1 MLKITVKCFSVW
13 CVALTLAGAVL
24 FPAQAQTNNKTTAP
38 QVKQETPN
46 IDPIEDQNQ
55 DELRPL
61 AQSDSLLSLE
71 GGEKLMLEASQAI
84 NTEQY
89 EVAAAKLNQARRV
102 FNQLS
107 NYHLKLATIFSGIDR
122 SVVEAQRG
130 NALKSGQL
138 RDQATYQLALVHRA
152 QNKPELA
159 VPLLIQ
165 VIESQNPTS
174 EMGLKCYQQ
183 LYELGFVNSPLSP
196 SQPAASTPAPSS
208 SAQRQ

>member
-1 MLKITVKCFSVW
+1 MLKITVSCFSVW
-13 CVALTLAGAVL
+13 CVALSLGTV
-24 FPAQAQTNNKTTAP
+24 PWPVQAQSLAQSTP
-38 QVKQETPN
+38 QITEETPN
-46 IDPIEDQNQ
+46 GEPTPNP

-71 GGEKLMLEASQAI
+71 GGEKLMQEASEAI
-84 NTEQY
+84 NTEKY
-89 EVAAAKLNQARRV
+89 DVAAAKLNQARRV

-122 SVVEAQRG
+122 TVVEAQRS

-174 EMGLKCYQQ
+174 EMGQKCYQQ
-183 LYELGFVNSPLSP
+183 LYELGFVNAPLNGEK
-196 SQPAASTPAPSS
+196 PAASSSAPAPS
-208 SAQRQ
+208 AKK

>member
-1 MLKITVKCFSVW
+1 MLKITVSCLSVW
-13 CVALTLAGAVL
+13 CAALTVVGAVVS
-24 FPAQAQTNNKTTAP
+24 PASAQTQTTQQAP
-38 QVKQETPN
+38 NGEL
-46 IDPIEDQNQ
+46 IEDQNQ

-71 GGEKLMLEASQAI
+71 GGEKLMQEASEAI
-84 NTEQY
+84 SSEQY

-107 NYHLKLATIFSGIDR
+107 NYHLKLANIFSGIDR
-122 SVVEAQRG
+122 AVVEAQRN

-152 QNKPELA
+152 QNQPELA

-174 EMGLKCYQQ
+174 EMGKKSYQQ
-183 LYELGFVNSPLSP
+183 LYELGFVSAPMSP
-196 SQPAASTPAPSS
+196 PAPASSS
-208 SAQRQ
+208 SAPIPSAQR